1 MRDEGEG
8 EREREGGKEVIN
20 RQLLTHAR
28 LEIQFL

>member
-8 EREREGGKEVIN
+8 GREREGGKKVIN

-28 LEIQFL
+28 LVVQFL